1 MKKTVLV
8 LLMVL
13 LSVMLV
19 VSCKDSPKAE
29 EKKIEYEDLVGTWK
43 QGNDNDYIKIQ
54 FTSESK
60 ATMNDKT
67 AQYTSTYDKVNM
79 TVTLKD
85 NVLTFTD
92 SVSNTFTYKVSF
104 DGDKLVLTQEGE
116 SSMGNYHA
124 DKKYT
129 MEKVTVV

>member
-29 EKKIEYEDLVGTWK
+29 EKKIEYEDLVGTWR